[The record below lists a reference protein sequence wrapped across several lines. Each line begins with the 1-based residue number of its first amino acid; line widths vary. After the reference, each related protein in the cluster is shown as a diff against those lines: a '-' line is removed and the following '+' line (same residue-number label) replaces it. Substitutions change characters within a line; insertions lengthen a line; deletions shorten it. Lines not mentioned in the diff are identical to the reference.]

1 VDNRTAYHLDD
12 KTLRYKQT
20 EYMSNMLSRTKKA
33 CGHLLQ
39 NVRPLYDGADGSKRQ
54 VGESALGEMF

>member
-1 VDNRTAYHLDD
+1 MDNRTAYHLDA
-12 KTLRYKQT
+12 KTMRYKQT

-39 NVRPLYDGADGSKRQ
+39 NVRPPCDGADDSKR
-54 VGESALGEMF
+54 